1 MKNNPMVRSLRY
13 ISLISAILLTFDLSA
28 QNIERIKSDP
38 SYWSAEGTGVTID
51 EADKDALA
59 KISRQISVSISTSS
73 STSDSSTR
81 SSDGSLNY
89 EVNQGTSTT
98 SFSFASLQNVKMM
111 IIQPEP
117 DAKVFRWVAKEEVDK
132 MFAERGKKIKDFV
145 SIGKIA
151 EQNLQIDDAL
161 RNYYWALMLA
171 KSNRDAVYAEFNGEE
186 VNCVTFLPMKI
197 KSVLSH
203 IKVSVGDCED
213 RDGRYYIQAHFTYND
228 NNVSSLQLR
237 YFDGQS
243 YVGPLTV
250 RDGIGELE
258 LLSLPANEKIRIG
271 YEYSFRK
278 EAENM
283 ALDGELVS
291 VFKSTTPPI
300 IDNSY
305 VEIPVKVNM
314 KKHTIKPDKDFQT
327 GVSAPMTAGV
337 ETVATET
344 VKVRERMELAA
355 VENEKPFIEALK
367 SIEKAIKTGNSETA
381 YKYFDTEGYKMFCM
395 LMKSGKISLV
405 GNEQEYNF
413 LKTNTQI
420 LGRFCKI
427 KIKYSNGRSFME
439 NLTFRFNPVTNKI
452 QSLAFALTKK
462 AEDDIF
468 NAASSWTDISRFTI
482 LQFMEDYQTAYSLK
496 RLDYIDKIFS
506 DDAIIIT
513 GTVLKSVP
521 KVQEGVVMDFGK
533 DDIQYTRLNKSQ
545 FLERLRRQFKREYIH
560 LTFEDNVT
568 KVINA
573 ERLPPGTAFAIQ
585 IRQIYNSPVYSD
597 RGYLILIL
605 DASKDLPIIH
615 VRLWQPEKK
624 DMMSLD
630 EFINKFEF

>member
-1 MKNNPMVRSLRY
+1 MVRSLRY
-13 ISLISAILLTFDLSA
+13 ISLIFTILFFNNLSA
-28 QNIERIKSDP
+28 QNVEQIKSDP
-38 SYWSAEGTGVTID
+38 AYWSAEGVGVTID

-73 STSDSSTR
+73 SMSDNSVR
-81 SSDGSLNY
+81 SSDGSTNY
-89 EVNQGTSTT
+89 EKTQGNSTT
-98 SFSFASLQNVKMM
+98 AFSFASLQNVKMM

-117 DAKVFRWVAKEEVDK
+117 NAKVFRWVAKEEVDK

-186 VNCVTFLPMKI
+186 VNCVTYLPMKI

-203 IKVSVGDCED
+203 IKVSVGECESK
-213 RDGRYYIQAHFTYND
+213 DGRYYVQTHFTYND

-250 RDGIGELE
+250 RDGVGELE
-258 LLSLPANEKIRIG
+258 LVSLPANEKIQIG

-300 IDNSY
+300 IDNSF
-305 VEIPVKVNM
+305 VEIPVKVNS
-314 KKHTIKPDKDFQT
+314 KKQTIKANKESQI

-337 ETVATET
+337 ELVETEE
-344 VKVRERMELAA
+344 VKVRERKELVS
-355 VENEKPFIEALK
+355 VENEKPYIEALK
-367 SIEKAIKTGNSETA
+367 SVEESIRTGKTETA
-381 YKYFDTEGYKMFCM
+381 YKYFDVEGYKMFCA

-405 GNEQEYNF
+405 GNGQEYNF
-413 LKTNTQI
+413 LKTNNQV
-420 LGRFCKI
+420 LGRFCKV
-427 KIKYSNGRSFME
+427 KIRHSNGRSFME
-439 NLTFRFNPVTNKI
+439 NLTFRFNPETNKI

-521 KVQEGVVMDFGK
+521 KVQEGVAVDFGK
-533 DDIQYTRLNKSQ
+533 DDIHYTKLNKSQ
-545 FLERLRRQFKREYIH
+545 FLERLKQQFKREYIH

-568 KVINA
+568 RVINA

-597 RGYLILIL
+597 RGYLTLIL